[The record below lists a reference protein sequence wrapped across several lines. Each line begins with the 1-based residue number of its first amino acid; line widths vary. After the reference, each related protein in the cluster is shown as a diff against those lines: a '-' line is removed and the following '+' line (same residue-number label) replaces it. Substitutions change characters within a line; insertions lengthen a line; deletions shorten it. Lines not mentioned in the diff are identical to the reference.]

1 MKKNKN
7 SNNNNNNKFKQ
18 YFDNDHYQ
26 NGLRVVIICALAVIL
41 AAGVNLL
48 SGLLPTSVANIDL
61 TAEKFF
67 SVSDETREQM
77 AAVNQPVTVYYVCE
91 AGAEYHNTEVLLNL
105 YADASSQITVEKI
118 DPAFNPGFL
127 IQYTGDN
134 KLTNN
139 SLIVVSGDRR
149 QIINYSDYYTSGVFV
164 LEDYLNSAVEY
175 VTSDELKVVYTLTGH
190 DEEKLH
196 TSTIAYMG
204 LDGFS
209 CEELNLIDAG
219 AVPADARA
227 VIINGIRNDITAKEA
242 ELLIGYL
249 KQGGNVLLVTDYTT
263 SVLEN
268 LTEVTGY
275 FGAST
280 GAGLIMES
288 DSARYT
294 DENPAYI
301 FPNIYTEEYVITK
314 GINYMLLPN
323 MKPIVVEESLDSSIE
338 VTPLLGT
345 SESSVAAHN
354 NIFTGE
360 TVTAEG
366 PFTVAASFEKNDG
379 EEGSM
384 IWIASKYVSDV
395 SVSEAVGGGNITF
408 FLNSVC
414 WLGEDEPVES
424 IHGKKIS
431 TQYLVIPQNHLNIWM
446 ILIIGVIP
454 AAVLLLGAFVC
465 IRRKRR

>member
-1 MKKNKN
+1 MNKNKN
-7 SNNNNNNKFKQ
+7 NNQKFKQ

-41 AAGVNLL
+41 VAGVNLL

-77 AAVNQPVTVYYVCE
+77 AAVEQPVTVYYVCE
-91 AGAEYHNTEVLLNL
+91 AGEEYHNTEVMLNL
-105 YADASSQITVEKI
+105 YSDASSQITIEKV

-127 IQYTGDN
+127 IQYTGDA

-139 SLIVVSGDRR
+139 SLIVVSGNRR

-175 VTSDELKVVYTLTGH
+175 VTSDELKVVYSLTGH

-219 AVPADARA
+219 AVPADAKA
-227 VIINGIRNDITAKEA
+227 VIINGIRNDITSKEA
-242 ELLIGYL
+242 ELLVGYL
-249 KQGGNVLLVTDYTT
+249 KRGGSILLVTDYTT
-263 SVLEN
+263 SVLDN
-268 LTEVTGY
+268 LAKVTEY

-280 GAGLIMES
+280 GAGLIMEA

-301 FPNIYTEEYVITK
+301 FPNIYTEEYTITN

-323 MKPIVVEESLDSSIE
+323 MKPIVVEENLDVSIE
-338 VTPLLGT
+338 ATPLLGT
-345 SESSVAAHN
+345 SESSVAVHN

-384 IWIASKYVSDV
+384 IWVASKYVSDV

-454 AAVLLLGAFVC
+454 AAVLLLGALVC

>member
-1 MKKNKN
+1 M
-7 SNNNNNNKFKQ
+7 NNKTNKTTNSKFKK
-18 YFDNDHYQ
+18 YFDNDNYQ
-26 NGLRVVIICALAVIL
+26 NGLRVVIICTLAVVL
-41 AAGVNLL
+41 VAGVNLL
-48 SGLLPTSVANIDL
+48 SGLLPTSIANLDV
-61 TAEKFF
+61 TSEKVF
-67 SVSDETREQM
+67 SISDDTKEIIS
-77 AAVNQPVTVYYVCE
+77 AADQPVTVYYVCE
-91 AGAEYHNTEVLLNL
+91 AGEEYHNTEVMLNL
-105 YADASSQITVEKI
+105 YADVSDYITIEKV
-118 DPAFNPGFL
+118 DPALNPALL
-127 IQYTGDN
+127 IQYTGDAV
-134 KLTNN
+134 LTNN

-164 LEDYLNSAVEY
+164 LEDFMNSAIEY
-175 VTSDELKVVYTLTGH
+175 VISDELKVVYTLTGH
-190 DEEKLH
+190 DEEGVH

-209 CEELNLIDAG
+209 CEELNLMEAG
-219 AVPADARA
+219 SVPEDAR
-227 VIINGIRNDITAKEA
+227 VIVINGIKKDITAKEA
-242 ELLIGYL
+242 DLLTKYL
-249 KQGGNVLLVTDYTT
+249 QQGGNVLLVTDYTT

-268 LTEVTGY
+268 LGRVTEY

-280 GAGLIMES
+280 GEGLIMES

-301 FPNIYTEEYVITK
+301 FPNIYTEEYTITN

-323 MKPIVVEESLDSSIE
+323 MKPIVVEGNLDASIE
-338 VTPLLGT
+338 ATPLLGT
-345 SESSVAAHN
+345 SESSVAVHN

-366 PFTVAASFEKNDG
+366 PFTVAVSFEKNDG
-379 EEGSM
+379 EEGSL
-384 IWIASKYVSDV
+384 IWVASKYVSDV

-431 TQYLVIPQNHLNIWM
+431 TQYLVIPQNHLNVWM
-446 ILIIGVIP
+446 ILIIGAVP
-454 AAVLLLGAFVC
+454 AAVLVLGAFVC